1 MNVPLRLLIIA
12 QDALTRAGL
21 AAILSQTDQLE
32 PVGQATPADNL
43 EEAIAAFRP
52 DLLLWDLG
60 YPNEEEIARLDDL
73 VQPDDIQPDNIQHG
87 VPCVVLL
94 NDAELAREVW
104 RSGVRAVVSRS
115 APPAKLAAACAAA
128 DQGLAVLDEQFLSA
142 ALETRPEESLAP
154 IEPLT
159 PREREVLQLMA
170 QGLPNK
176 SIARTLQIS
185 EHTVKFHVN
194 AILTKLG
201 AQSRTE
207 AVVLASRAGL
217 VVF

>member
-73 VQPDDIQPDNIQHG
+73 VQPGYAQHG

-142 ALETRPEESLAP
+142 VLETRPEESLAP

>member
-1 MNVPLRLLIIA
+1 MNTPYRLLIIA
-12 QDALTRAGL
+12 RDALTRAGL
-21 AAILSQTDQLE
+21 AAILSQNDDLT
-32 PVGQATPADNL
+32 PVGQVAPDGDL
-43 EEAIAAFRP
+43 DEAIAAFRP

-60 YPNEEEIARLDDL
+60 YPNEDEVTRLGDL
-73 VQPDDIQPDNIQHG
+73 AKPDFPQNS
-87 VPCVVLL
+87 VPVVVLL
-94 NDAELAREVW
+94 NDVELAQEIW
-104 RSGVRAVVSRS
+104 RGGVHAVVSRS
-115 APPAKLAAACAAA
+115 APPAKLTAACSALA
-128 DQGLAVLDEQFLSA
+128 QGLAVLDEQFMAA
-142 ALETRPEESLAP
+142 ALQSQFDEDVAP

-176 SIARTLQIS
+176 SIARSLQIS